1 MHSNYSNFDI
11 YGNDDYDY
19 DKLEYYEEQKNKN
32 FSNNNNYNNFSVNNN
47 SSKQLTLED
56 ALSKSSYPKYT
67 EDFVKE
73 FLIKNYSNNKNAK
86 VYLIPVDE
94 EKIFGIEYNLPI
106 TFQDKIYNV
115 YILIYLPPLFPY
127 YEPEFYISKKRNIGL
142 IEYYHK
148 GKINPVNLKININ
161 SFVPYD
167 ATKNN
172 IEEIIDKIKEE
183 FNNEFPIYKINNYD
197 KDDKKF
203 SGKCFLNIN
212 ISNEI
217 IFKNKN
223 NNNNLI
229 EDDIDDIEDIDDIY
243 GDSYS
248 RKKDIYNNNKDF
260 DDASFLEFIKNQVKD
275 ILREKYMNFNEKF
288 NIKKYLNELKE
299 INNNTQENLEEIKL
313 NSDVISMRKEMEKLK
328 NIKNKL
334 NLMENR
340 LIQENFTIK
349 ENNDKSILDKCND
362 LIEIK
367 NDKILEYNVMLKA
380 LEDYLVYLKKAYEKK
395 RVSFNDMVDQTRL
408 LSREI
413 FNIEYLCKKEKRKK
427 LKKKK

>member
-19 DKLEYYEEQKNKN
+19 DKLEYYEEQKNRN

-73 FLIKNYSNNKNAK
+73 FLTKNYSNNKNAK

-106 TFQDKIYNV
+106 TFHDKIYNV

-260 DDASFLEFIKNQVKD
+260 DDVSFLEFIKNQVKD

-413 FNIEYLCKKEKRKK
+413 FNIKYLCKKEKRKK